1 MKKRG
6 ILNVQLSAAIA
17 ALGHK
22 DLFLIGDCGMP
33 IPAGVPIIDLVL
45 VHGVPTFE
53 QVVRAVMD
61 EVVAEKIT
69 IAENMDVRNPK
80 NRAVVDEVFAGVET
94 DVIPHDELKKYSAK
108 CKFAVRTG
116 ENTPLANVI
125 VQCGVAFG

>member
-45 VHGVPTFE
+45 VQGVPTFE

-61 EVVAEKIT
+61 EVVAEAAAAVGAI
-69 IAENMDVRNPK
+69 ENENLETAM
-80 NRAVVDEVFAGVET
+80 NRYNGWTAPA
-94 DVIPHDELKKYSAK
+94 
-108 CKFAVRTG
+108 AVRAAG
-116 ENTPLANVI
+116 EGNR
-125 VQCGVAFG
+125 

>member
-1 MKKRG
+1 MKKSG

-33 IPAGVPIIDLVL
+33 IPPGVPIVDLVL
-45 VHGVPTFE
+45 VQGVPTFE
-53 QVVRAVMD
+53 QVVRAVMN
-61 EVVAEKIT
+61 EVKAEKIT

-94 DVIPHDELKKYSAK
+94 EVIPHEELKKLSAR
-108 CKFAVRTG
+108 CRFAVRTG